1 MPINHP
7 GTPLLVFATVW
18 LLALGWFDYHYRRLP
33 NSLTM
38 GGAAV
43 LMIWSLALGGWQG
56 LFEAFLGGVAGA
68 LCLLPPYRRG
78 WCGAGCVKMMFAAG
92 NLTGFPMI
100 LAAVLVAGLSVWIQA
115 SRKSQAAMARLPFGA
130 ILAVG
135 SWLAA
140 ILAVSTGSAPARNF
154 LGGRL

>member
-1 MPINHP
+1 MPVNHP
-7 GTPLLVFATVW
+7 GIPLLAGAAVW

-43 LMIWSLALGGWQG
+43 LMVLSLAFGGWEG
-56 LFEAFLGGVAGA
+56 LFEALLGGVLGA

-92 NLTGFPMI
+92 ILTGVPMI
-100 LAAVLVAGLSVWIQA
+100 LVAVLVAGLAVWILIA
-115 SRKSQAAMARLPFGA
+115 RKGPTAVARLPLGA
-130 ILAVG
+130 ILAASAWIGAV
-135 SWLAA
+135 
-140 ILAVSTGSAPARNF
+140 LAVSTGTAPI
-154 LGGRL
+154 